1 MRELRFREV
10 SNLPER
16 QTVSTSDSVIP
27 ETARSPRCPPGRG
40 PQGLQGIQALLSLLS
55 ALTGSGC
62 VWGVGVESALG
73 PALWLAIEVGHS
85 TGARGLLPLGQGME
99 LRLASPGTC
108 TPLSGCQHLP
118 PMHRCDVWGILTPD
132 RGSWHAIV
140 GSI

>member
-1 MRELRFREV
+1 MLAP
-10 SNLPER
+10 L
-16 QTVSTSDSVIP
+16 STRAWPTGAAGDP
-27 ETARSPRCPPGRG
+27 GSPV
-40 PQGLQGIQALLSLLS
+40 LAL
-55 ALTGSGC
+55 GSYRVR
-62 VWGVGVESALG
+62 VWVCGVGVESALG
-73 PALWLAIEVGHS
+73 PALRLAIEVGHS

-132 RGSWHAIV
+132 RGSWRAIV